1 MRLYSAVF
9 LLGIILL
16 NLFGF
21 YLSFFV
27 SRGCVQMQVAKR
39 MTTVRRSALEQF
51 EFSFADYKQLAR
63 PDGDEDELMINGA
76 MYDVKSTEVKS
87 GKVVVYAKRDTAET
101 NLIAKFLTVFD
112 NGPSSDNET
121 TALLIKV
128 MQQDFVWE
136 YSSIVIKSP
145 GCYKYFSLF
154 NISFSSRN
162 STQLSPP
169 PPDCFLS

>member
-27 SRGCVQMQVAKR
+27 SKGCVKMQVAKR
-39 MTTVRRSALEQF
+39 MNTVRRSALEQF

-63 PDGDEDELMINGA
+63 PDGDEDELLINGA
-76 MYDVKSTEVKS
+76 MYDVKSTEVKA

-112 NGPSSDNET
+112 NGSSSDNEDSD
-121 TALLIKV
+121 LLIKV

-136 YSSIVIKSP
+136 YTPIVINTS
-145 GCYKYFSLF
+145 GAVNHFDLFDFIFSTRTGDHL
-154 NISFSSRN
+154 
-162 STQLSPP
+162 TP
-169 PPDCFLS
+169 PPDCFKA